1 LEIRWPP
8 DEPVAAAPGAL
19 VFTTPVGSF
28 GQSSTMPEHLAPEQ
42 RRQTL
47 RFFLSEPTASRSALD
62 EVLRAALRDPDA
74 EVRLTAVLAAAR
86 LRAREVLPA
95 LHTAN
100 LPAALRH
107 LEDVRERR
115 VLEQLCKGVI
125 RYLQEQRLPTPLVPG
140 KDPLRLLR
148 EVLDGAVT
156 VTDSTS
162 LLIHSLL
169 TPVGTSRRP
178 QVLPSGIVEQN
189 GQYRLRRSGL
199 ALQWVAPV
207 HHWLGSNPV
216 RQVRSEGFFIAR
228 FPVDCSVPAWLGK
241 TLPIRVVP
249 DRERTWLGSF
259 EEARRLCARLSQIE
273 KIQLRPPT
281 EEEWEMAARGTDGRR
296 HPWGNLPASEGE
308 RGTSPWGLEDLMGD
322 VPEWTFEPESAT
334 RYLRGGVETRT
345 WVRHGVE
352 LAEEEPIAALRP
364 VISALP
370 I

>member
-1 LEIRWPP
+1 M
-8 DEPVAAAPGAL
+8 
-19 VFTTPVGSF
+19 FTTPVGSF
-28 GQSSTMPEHLAPEQ
+28 GQISTMPEHVAPEQ
-42 RRQTL
+42 RRQKL
-47 RFFLSEPTASRSALD
+47 RWHLRNHTTSHPALD
-62 EVLRAALRDPDA
+62 ELLRTSLRDPDA

-125 RYLQEQRLPTPLVPG
+125 RYLQEQQLPTPLVPG

-148 EVLDGAVT
+148 EVLEGEVE

-162 LLIHSLL
+162 LLVHSLL
-169 TPVGTSRRP
+169 TPVGPTTQRP

-216 RQVRSEGFFIAR
+216 RRVRSEGFFIAR
-228 FPVDCSVPAWLGK
+228 FPVDCSVPAWMGK
-241 TLPIRVVP
+241 ALPIRVVP

-259 EEARRLCARLSQIE
+259 EEARRLCATLSKIE
-273 KIQLRPPT
+273 KLQLRPPT
-281 EEEWEMAARGTDGRR
+281 EEEWEMAARGADGRR
-296 HPWGNLPASEGE
+296 HPWGNLPTNGGE
-308 RGTSPWGLEDLMGD
+308 RSTSPWGLDDLMGD
-322 VPEWTFEPESAT
+322 VPEWTFDPENAT

-352 LAEEEPIAALRP
+352 LAEEEPVAALRP
-364 VISALP
+364 VLSALP